1 MVMSTKPRPA
11 AIAALAP
18 LALVLAACTPTV
30 PLTPAPDAASAACA
44 EIIVRLP
51 DTIEELPQRETD
63 AQATSAWGDP
73 SAVLLRCGVEVPGPS
88 TLPCFTVKGI
98 DWLRDDTSAPT
109 FVFTSYGRDPAVEVV
124 VDAELTSGTSALVA
138 IANAVGSLP
147 AERRCV
153 SAEDVFESPEEPADG
168 SPEPSAEPSPSASP
182 AE

>member
-1 MVMSTKPRPA
+1 MSMKLRPA

-18 LALVLAACTPTV
+18 LALLLSACSPTV
-30 PLTPAPDAASAACA
+30 TLTPAPDATSAACA

-63 AQATSAWGDP
+63 AQSTSAWGTP
-73 SAVLLRCGVEVPGPS
+73 AAVLLRCGVDVPGPS

-98 DWLRDDTSAPT
+98 DWLRDDTDAPT

-124 VDAELTSGTSALVA
+124 IDSELTSGTSALVA

-147 AERRCV
+147 AERQCTA
-153 SAEDVFESPEEPADG
+153 AEDVFEAPEESAD
-168 SPEPSAEPSPSASP
+168 PSAEPSAGPSPSATP